1 MLLCGVIFVSTAVWA
16 RKVTISTQTT
26 VVELVDE
33 VRKQMMKGIRD
44 GGDSDAELFDKEKQ
58 SFMEG
63 EEESL
68 TNRNDNDNETELVS
82 VEQRQENV

>member
-1 MLLCGVIFVSTAVWA
+1 VWA

-33 VRKQMMKGIRD
+33 VRKQMMKGIPRD
-44 GGDSDAELFDKEKQ
+44 GGDSDTELFDKEKQ

-68 TNRNDNDNETELVS
+68 TNRNGNDNETELVC
-82 VEQRQENV
+82 VEPRQENV